1 MIKLM
6 DFSSLLGEPMMLLEN
21 GYQQLNPAYVVNSAV
36 FIFTLIFLGNVILR
50 TFFNNKRR

>member
-36 FIFTLIFLGNVILR
+36 FIFTLVFLGNVILR
-50 TFFNNKRR
+50 TFFSKRR